1 VPSSTVSGY
10 VEEGRD
16 RVEANNTI
24 EQTRIEILRAT
35 ERYAQV
41 RISPLEGGFGTT
53 MGSALR
59 RVLLSSL
66 GGTAV
71 SSVRVSGVFHEFAV
85 IPNAREDT
93 TRLLLNLKQI
103 RFRPLGDDLRA
114 EWRLTLT
121 ARGEGLVTA
130 ADIQLPSD
138 LEIVNP
144 EQPII
149 TLDSH
154 DADLQLDFVVR
165 RGRGYSPAEE
175 RGKLPI
181 GELPVDA
188 IYSPVRRVA
197 FEVTKTRVGRLSDHD
212 SLAMEIWTDG
222 SLLPEDALKEASL
235 ILAENFRMV
244 AAFGVEVPVEATRDN
259 QGIPPAV
266 YETPIEDLDLSV
278 RAYNCLKRAGLT
290 RVGEIL
296 ERMAQGDEEMLV
308 IRNFGQKSL
317 DELREAL
324 EAKGFYEFLP
334 IAAKSAR

>member
-1 VPSSTVSGY
+1 
-10 VEEGRD
+10 
-16 RVEANNTI
+16 VEANNAI
-24 EQTRIEILRAT
+24 DQTRIEVLRLT
-35 ERYAQV
+35 ERYAQI
-41 RISPLEGGFGTT
+41 RISPLEGGYGTT
-53 MGSALR
+53 LGNVLR

-66 GGTAV
+66 GGTAI
-71 SSVRVSGVFHEFAV
+71 SSVRVSGVYHEFAV
-85 IPNAREDT
+85 IPNARDDT
-93 TRLLLNLKQI
+93 TRLLLNLKQV
-103 RFRPLGDDLRA
+103 RFRSLGEDMGA
-114 EWRLTLT
+114 EWRLTLV

-130 ADIQLPSD
+130 ADVQLPSD

-154 DADLQLDFVVR
+154 DADLQLDLVVR

-188 IYSPVRRVA
+188 IFSPVRRVSY
-197 FEVTKTRVGRLSDHD
+197 EVTKTRVGRLSDHD

-222 SLLPEDALKEASL
+222 TIRPDDALREAAR
-235 ILAENFRMV
+235 ILADHFRHV
-244 AAFGVEVPVEATRDN
+244 AAFGAELPVEESRSE

-266 YETPIEDLDLSV
+266 YETPIEELDLSV

-317 DELREAL
+317 DELRDAL
-324 EAKGFYEFLP
+324 TAKGYIEYMP
-334 IAAKSAR
+334 TPARAG

>member
-1 VPSSTVSGY
+1 MREHGIPLDASTG
-10 VEEGRD
+10 
-16 RVEANNTI
+16 I
-24 EQTRIEILRAT
+24 EQTRIELLRST
-35 ERYAQV
+35 ERYAQI

-53 MGSALR
+53 MGNALR

-66 GGTAV
+66 GGAAIA
-71 SSVRVSGVFHEFAV
+71 SVRVSGVFHEFAV
-85 IPNAREDT
+85 IPGAREDT
-93 TRLLLNLKQI
+93 TRLLLNLKQV
-103 RFRPLGDDLRA
+103 RFRALGA
-114 EWRLTLT
+114 EATGEWRVSLT

-144 EQPII
+144 EQPIV
-149 TLDSH
+149 TLDTH
-154 DADLQLDFVVR
+154 DADLQLDLVVQ

-188 IYSPVRRVA
+188 IFSPVRRVS
-197 FEVTKTRVGRLSDHD
+197 FEVAKTRVGRLSDHD
-212 SLAMEIWTDG
+212 SLALEIWTDG
-222 SLLPEDALKEASL
+222 SLRPEDAVRQGARV
-235 ILAENFRMV
+235 LAEHFRHV
-244 AAFGVEVPVEATRDN
+244 AAFGAELPVAEVRAD

-266 YETPIEDLDLSV
+266 YDMPIEELDLSV

-296 ERMAQGDEEMLV
+296 ERMAQGDDEMLV

-317 DELREAL
+317 DELRDAL
-324 EAKGFYEFLP
+324 TVKGFIEYMP
-334 IAAKSAR
+334 APARAG